1 MSASS
6 ARPTVTVGGIH
17 ELTRRWESESGEPR
31 ADVLIVHG
39 INEHSGRYEHVGE
52 QMSAAGFAVEGFDL
66 IGWGAS
72 GGARGDIEDW
82 TMLLDQIQGHLES
95 LLSNPRP
102 TVLYGHSMGGALAAE
117 YLVAERPQP
126 DLGVLSA
133 PALAAGEAWQ
143 RALARAL
150 SGILG
155 GLRLPS
161 GLDGSQLSRDPSVGA
176 AYFSD
181 PLVDTKA
188 TVRMGQAFFSAM
200 DRTNAAIGRLTIPTL
215 VIHGTAD
222 TIVPPSASE
231 PFEAI
236 DVAERRTYPGLR
248 HELHNEPEGP
258 EIIREVIEWI
268 SARI

>member
-17 ELTRRWESESGEPR
+17 ELTRRWEPNSEPR

-39 INEHSGRYEHVGE
+39 ISEHSGRYEHVGE
-52 QMSAAGFAVEGFDL
+52 QMSTAGFAVESFDL

-82 TMLLDQIQGHLES
+82 TMLLDQIQGHLEP
-95 LLSNPRP
+95 LLSTPRP
-102 TVLYGHSMGGALAAE
+102 TILYGHSMGGLLSAE
-117 YLVAERPQP
+117 YLLAERPHP
-126 DLGVLSA
+126 DLAVLSA
-133 PALAAGEAWQ
+133 PALSGGAAWQ
-143 RALARAL
+143 HAVGRAL

-155 GLRLPS
+155 KVRVPSRLQ
-161 GLDGSQLSRDPSVGA
+161 GSQLSRDPSVGA

-181 PLVDTKA
+181 PLVDTSA
-188 TVRMGQAFFSAM
+188 TVRMGHAFFSAM
-200 DRTNAAIGRLTIPTL
+200 DRTTAAIDRLAVPTL

-231 PFEAI
+231 PFERLE
-236 DVAERRTYPGLR
+236 VAERRTYSGLR
-248 HELHNEPEGP
+248 HELHNEPEGS
-258 EIIREVIEWI
+258 EIITEVIEWI
-268 SARI
+268 SAHI